1 MTISTQPSVA
11 QQVSSMVK
19 NNENTVIE
27 TSHLCR
33 EFGKGDT
40 LVKALSDANIT
51 IERGEFTAII
61 GPSGSGKS
69 TLLQLIGGLDTASSG
84 DVFLDNKNISH
95 MTGTELSDFRR
106 DHIGFIFQAYNL
118 IPVLSARE
126 NIEYIML
133 LQGVSA
139 TERKKR
145 VDTLMHAVGLEG
157 LGDRRPA
164 ELSGGQQQRVAVARA
179 MVSQPSIILADE
191 PTANLDSKTGADLL
205 DMMKNLN
212 EQQNMTFVFST
223 HDPKIMERARRIIR
237 LVDGCVVDD
246 ERKG

>member
-1 MTISTQPSVA
+1 MTTQVDITDVA
-11 QQVSSMVK
+11 NKATACQ
-19 NNENTVIE
+19 NTVIE
-27 TSHLCR
+27 TTHLSR
-33 EFGKGDT
+33 EFGQGDT
-40 LVKALSDANIT
+40 LVKALTDANIT
-51 IERGEFTAII
+51 IVRGEFTAII

-69 TLLQLIGGLDTASSG
+69 TLLQLIGGLDNPSSG
-84 DVFLDNKNISH
+84 DVFLDNKNINR

-133 LQGVSA
+133 LQGVPTA
-139 TERKKR
+139 ERDKR
-145 VDTLMHAVGLEG
+145 VDKLMHAVGLEG

-179 MVSQPSIILADE
+179 MVSKPSIILADE

-205 DMMKNLN
+205 DMMKELN

-223 HDPKIMERARRIIR
+223 HDPKIMERAKRIIR
-237 LVDGCVVDD
+237 LVDGCIVND
-246 ERKG
+246 ERRS